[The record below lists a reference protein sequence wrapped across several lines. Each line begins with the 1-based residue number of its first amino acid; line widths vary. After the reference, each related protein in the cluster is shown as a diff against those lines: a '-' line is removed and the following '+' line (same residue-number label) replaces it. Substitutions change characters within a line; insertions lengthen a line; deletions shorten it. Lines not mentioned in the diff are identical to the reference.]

1 MSEDS
6 RTGLEVGLGPA
17 PIITL
22 LSDFGTRG
30 PYVGSMKGVIISICR
45 KARIVDITHNIDKFS
60 VSHGAYVLASI
71 VSYFP
76 AGTIHVCIV
85 DPGVGTKRKALI
97 VKTKR
102 SYLIGPDNGVLML
115 AASREGIETLIEI
128 TNSKYML
135 DEVSSTFHGRDIF
148 SAVAA
153 HMANGV
159 PVMEFGRETNE
170 FIQPSLPKLA
180 LTAQK
185 LSGEVIHLDDFGN
198 IVTNI
203 TLADMNKLGISLGTR
218 VKIVIGQATHE
229 MRFGM
234 TYGDVAEGQPVA
246 LIGSTG
252 LLEISINNGN
262 AASSF
267 KAREGSQVT
276 ISRNQ
281 L

>member
-6 RTGLEVGLGPA
+6 HTGLMDSPSPA
-17 PIITL
+17 AIITL
-22 LSDFGTRG
+22 LSDFGTRD

-45 KARIVDITHNIDKFS
+45 KARIVDITHNIDKFG

-71 VSYFP
+71 IPYFP
-76 AGTIHVCIV
+76 TGTIHVCIV

-97 VKTKR
+97 VRTKR

-148 SAVAA
+148 GAVAA
-153 HMANGV
+153 HLANGV
-159 PVMEFGRETNE
+159 PVLEFGRETNE
-170 FIQPSLPKLA
+170 FIQSSFSKPI
-180 LTAQK
+180 LTARK
-185 LSGEVIHLDDFGN
+185 LWGEIIHLDDFGN

-203 TLADMNKLGISLGTR
+203 TLADMSKLGISLGTR
-218 VKIVIGQATHE
+218 VRIEIEQAAHE

-234 TYGDVAEGQPVA
+234 TYEDVAEGQPVA
-246 LIGSTG
+246 LVGSTG
-252 LLEISINNGN
+252 LLEISINSGN

-267 KAREGSQVT
+267 KARKSSQVT
-276 ISRNQ
+276 ISRN
-281 L
+281 

>member
-1 MSEDS
+1 MSENS
-6 RTGLEVGLGPA
+6 RTGVEVDPSVA

-22 LSDFGTRG
+22 LSDFGTRDQ
-30 PYVGSMKGVIISICR
+30 YVGSMKGVIISICR
-45 KARIVDITHNIDKFS
+45 RARIVDITHNIDKFS

-102 SYLIGPDNGVLML
+102 SYLVGPDNGVLML
-115 AASREGIETLIEI
+115 AASREGLETLIEI
-128 TNSKYML
+128 TNSKYVL
-135 DEVSSTFHGRDIF
+135 GEVSSTFHGRDIF

-153 HMANGV
+153 YLANGV
-159 PVMEFGRETNE
+159 PVMEIGRETNE
-170 FIQPSLPKLA
+170 FIQSSFSKPV
-180 LTAQK
+180 LTARK
-185 LSGEVIHLDDFGN
+185 LSGEIIHLDDFGN

-203 TLADMNKLGISLGTR
+203 TLADTSRLGISPITR
-218 VKIVIGQATHE
+218 VKIVIGQVVHE

-234 TYGDVAEGQPVA
+234 TYRDVAKGQPVA

-252 LLEISINNGN
+252 FLEISINSGN

-267 KAREGSQVT
+267 KAREGWKVT
-276 ISRNQ
+276 ISHN
-281 L
+281 